1 MVRRKNDGWIN
12 RNRNRNKEI
21 DTIEYKESLGIGC
34 FQGFLNIYRYKG
46 NVVRVDAFILRH
58 P

>member
-21 DTIEYKESLGIGC
+21 DTIEYKESLGMSC
-34 FQGFLNIYRYKG
+34 FQGFLTFYKYKG
-46 NVVRVDAFILRH
+46 EVIRDGAFY
-58 P
+58 

>member
-21 DTIEYKESLGIGC
+21 DTIEYKESLGISY
-34 FQGFLNIYRYKG
+34 FQSFLTFYKYKG
-46 NVVRVDAFILRH
+46 EVIRDGAFY
-58 P
+58 

>member
-21 DTIEYKESLGIGC
+21 NTIEYKESLGMSC
-34 FQGFLNIYRYKG
+34 FQGFLTVHRYKG
-46 NVVRVDAFILRH
+46 KVVRVDDFY
-58 P
+58 